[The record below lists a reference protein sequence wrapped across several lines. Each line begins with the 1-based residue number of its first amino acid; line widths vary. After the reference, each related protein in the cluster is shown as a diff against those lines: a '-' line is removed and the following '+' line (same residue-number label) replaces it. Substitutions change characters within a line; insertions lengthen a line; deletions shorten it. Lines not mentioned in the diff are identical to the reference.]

1 MLRTKCKCG
10 CEHII
15 ESDKPQLFLNKKCF
29 KCGEPVQFRLP
40 TKEESIKEVTEE
52 KAPTTKLKKRGRP
65 KRKSA

>member
-29 KCGEPVQFRLP
+29 KCGETVQFRIAA
-40 TKEESIKEVTEE
+40 KEEPIKEVKEE
-52 KAPTTKLKKRGRP
+52 KTTQIKGRGRP
-65 KRKSA
+65 KKKSA